1 MKVLVFEYSTVIFGM
16 EAVIMNYYRHLDR
29 TRVQFDFLCN
39 TEIVAHEQEIL
50 SLGGT
55 IYRIPAR
62 SKDRKAF
69 SKALDNF
76 FKTHASEY
84 KAIWFNTCSLAN
96 IDYLKK
102 AKQYGIPTRI
112 IHCHNAANGDSF
124 LRGCLHKFNRTQIRK
139 YATDFWTCSEDANE
153 WFFGKNAVL
162 PNYKLI
168 NNAVD
173 VNFFKPNE
181 EIRQSIREELNAG
194 DKVVLGHTGRFHFQK
209 NHPYLLKV
217 FNALDHKYPGKYM
230 LILIGDGEDKEA
242 LKNQVKEYGIEEDV
256 KFLGI
261 KSNVSDYI
269 QAMDQYIFPSRF
281 EGLSVALLEAEANGL
296 PCMISDTISLA
307 SIVNDNVKMFPIT
320 DEAVDKWVE
329 AIEEASHQSK
339 HFNIDESNKK
349 VVFRKSKTVL
359 PLWLD
364 KYLFEELGAIYAPK
378 HTRYEYNL
386 DLNEDELKVYL
397 GTYFPRSYA
406 EMFCIFDN
414 MFQNNA
420 VLQVFNDKKELNF
433 FDFCCGTGGEL
444 IGLLSAIDK
453 YFPNEKN
460 INIVA
465 CDGNNLALD
474 YLHKIIEKA
483 GKLSKHNYKFLPICK
498 EICNLDD
505 IGLLEI
511 PFGSFDIALCD
522 KVCCEF
528 ISHGVYNQSYGYLAD
543 YLSKKISKDGLFVI
557 LDVTTKCEKTKMFYP
572 QMMNLQINNFV
583 RDSEEFETLLPL
595 SCAMYKDC
603 SIPCF
608 TQQTFKVTH
617 MRKKDDESR
626 VCYRI
631 LCYKKLKEHLF
642 SNYFVGNKTYVINP
656 IRYQQHADGAYCS
669 NSQANKELI
678 DSFNINN

>member
-1 MKVLVFEYSTVIFGM
+1 MKVLVFGITDNPGGM

-181 EIRQSIREELNAG
+181 EIRQSIREELHAG
-194 DKVVLGHTGRFHFQK
+194 DKIVLGHTGRFHFQK

-217 FNALDHKYPGKYM
+217 FNALDHRYPGKYM

-296 PCMISDTISLA
+296 PCMISDTISRA
-307 SIVNDNVKMFPIT
+307 SIVNDNVKMLPIT
-320 DEAVDKWVE
+320 DEAITQWVI

-339 HFNIDESNKK
+339 HFNIEA
-349 VVFRKSKTVL
+349 
-359 PLWLD
+359 
-364 KYLFEELGAIYAPK
+364 FEK
-378 HTRYEYNL
+378 RN
-386 DLNEDELKVYL
+386 
-397 GTYFPRSYA
+397 
-406 EMFCIFDN
+406 
-414 MFQNNA
+414 
-420 VLQVFNDKKELNF
+420 
-433 FDFCCGTGGEL
+433 
-444 IGLLSAIDK
+444 
-453 YFPNEKN
+453 
-460 INIVA
+460 
-465 CDGNNLALD
+465 
-474 YLHKIIEKA
+474 
-483 GKLSKHNYKFLPICK
+483 
-498 EICNLDD
+498 
-505 IGLLEI
+505 LEI
-511 PFGSFDIALCD
+511 NTEAKKMQDFF
-522 KVCCEF
+522 
-528 ISHGVYNQSYGYLAD
+528 
-543 YLSKKISKDGLFVI
+543 LSL
-557 LDVTTKCEKTKMFYP
+557 
-572 QMMNLQINNFV
+572 
-583 RDSEEFETLLPL
+583 
-595 SCAMYKDC
+595 
-603 SIPCF
+603 
-608 TQQTFKVTH
+608 
-617 MRKKDDESR
+617 
-626 VCYRI
+626 
-631 LCYKKLKEHLF
+631 
-642 SNYFVGNKTYVINP
+642 
-656 IRYQQHADGAYCS
+656 
-669 NSQANKELI
+669 
-678 DSFNINN
+678 